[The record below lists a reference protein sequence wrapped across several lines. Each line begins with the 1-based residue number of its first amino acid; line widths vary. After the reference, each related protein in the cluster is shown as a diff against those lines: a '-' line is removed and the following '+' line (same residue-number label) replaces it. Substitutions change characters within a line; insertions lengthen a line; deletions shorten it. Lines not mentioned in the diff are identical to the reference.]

1 MFDYSRVMV
10 IVAHPDDGEPQVG
23 GTIARFIHKGA
34 TVHHLIAV
42 TPSVAKDA
50 STLEGHKGE
59 RTREAIAAAKVLGV
73 QHTVFLSFDEYSLA
87 HTTPAVQTFDKY
99 VLDFAPE
106 LIITHGEVDTQQ
118 DHVTVSKIAHTLA
131 RKNRIAVWEMG
142 HSFPGGLKSD
152 RPQPN
157 LFVDITAY
165 FAQKKQAVHCYK
177 SQIERYGANWTGG
190 ITARDRYYGSML
202 GLEGENVM
210 YAEAFVVAKMVWL

>member
-10 IVAHPDDGEPQVG
+10 IVAHPDDCEPQVG

-34 TVHHLIAV
+34 TVQHLIAV
-42 TPSVAKDA
+42 TPSLAKDA
-50 STLEGHKGE
+50 SPLQGHKGE
-59 RTREAIAAAKVLGV
+59 RTLEAIEAAKVLGV
-73 QHTVFLSFDEYSLA
+73 QHTVFLSFDEYALA
-87 HTTPAVQTFDKY
+87 HTSPTVQVFDKY
-99 VLDFAPE
+99 VLDFAPQ

-142 HSFPGGLKSD
+142 HSFPGGLLPN

-165 FAQKKQAVHCYK
+165 MGTKMRAVWAYK
-177 SQIERYGANWTGG
+177 SQRERYGRNWTTG
-190 ITARDRYYGSML
+190 IMARDRYYGSML
-202 GLEGENVM
+202 GLEGEDVL